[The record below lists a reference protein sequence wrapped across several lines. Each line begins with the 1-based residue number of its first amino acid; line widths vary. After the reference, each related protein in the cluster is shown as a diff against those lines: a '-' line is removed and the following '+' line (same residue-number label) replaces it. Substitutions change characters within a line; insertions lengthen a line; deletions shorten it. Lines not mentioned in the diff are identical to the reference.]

1 MPHSFE
7 AIAPDWKMS
16 PERSIPPMPVSI
28 QLEAYKS
35 KQPPT
40 SCKTIPEN
48 CIANDFGGR
57 KTKHFM
63 DMNHYSQLHRLLKKR
78 PRASTKNIN
87 IHTPRKPVDGW
98 GMKNPPS
105 NHSMNPTSRICS
117 TFKAASPKEIR
128 PKPLKNWDVE
138 YQDWKSFSCPIFGR
152 LVWEG
157 QELQGRNRKFTYWW
171 KRKISTEGRAWIFV
185 PQDCNE
191 ANYYIIY
198 RWHLTR
204 G

>member
-16 PERSIPPMPVSI
+16 PERSIPSMPVSI

-78 PRASTKNIN
+78 PRASTKTSTFTHHASRLTVEAWKTHLPTTRWIQ
-87 IHTPRKPVDGW
+87 RQGSV
-98 GMKNPPS
+98 PPS
-105 NHSMNPTSRICS
+105 RQHHQRRYDQSLSKTEMSNTKIGNHFNVP
-117 TFKAASPKEIR
+117 F
-128 PKPLKNWDVE
+128 L
-138 YQDWKSFSCPIFGR
+138 
-152 LVWEG
+152 EG
-157 QELQGRNRKFTYWW
+157 
-171 KRKISTEGRAWIFV
+171 
-185 PQDCNE
+185 
-191 ANYYIIY
+191 
-198 RWHLTR
+198 
-204 G
+204 